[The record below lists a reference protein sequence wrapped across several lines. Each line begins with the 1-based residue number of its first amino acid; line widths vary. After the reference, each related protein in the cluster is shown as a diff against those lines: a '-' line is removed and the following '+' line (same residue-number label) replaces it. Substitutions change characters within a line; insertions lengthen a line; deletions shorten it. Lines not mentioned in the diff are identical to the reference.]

1 MILTDKEYNYDYRS
15 YKEPSRV
22 KKPRNKLK
30 NLFLIVFIC
39 SLSFVILLRYSIIYQ
54 KSVLLNKMETKL
66 AYTENLNRQLE
77 VEIATL
83 SDMKKIESI
92 AKDKF
97 GMIEPERGQ
106 RVYLNV
112 GSDKKNDVHMTN
124 KNENKSIFSKILGL
138 VVK

>member
-1 MILTDKEYNYDYRS
+1 
-15 YKEPSRV
+15 
-22 KKPRNKLK
+22 
-30 NLFLIVFIC
+30 
-39 SLSFVILLRYSIIYQ
+39 
-54 KSVLLNKMETKL
+54 METKL